1 MDQEISQADQ
11 AATLE
16 TAGLREA
23 AVLETAGARDAA
35 TLRTAGQRD
44 AEALRS
50 AGQRRV
56 NMIWESTQ
64 AIIAV
69 LVVGVTLIVFALSAR
84 EGVRGDTPQAVS
96 SLNSSLNALS
106 NVLFLVVGFYFG
118 RTNHVKTGG
127 VGGSSVGPDR

>member
-1 MDQEISQADQ
+1 MVEPSQADQ
-11 AATLE
+11 AATLQ

-35 TLRTAGQRD
+35 TLQTAGQRD
-44 AEALRS
+44 AAALRS

-56 NMIWESTQ
+56 NLIWECTQ
-64 AIIAV
+64 AAIAL
-69 LVVGVTLIVFALSAR
+69 LVVSITLVVFALSAR
-84 EGVRGDTPQAVS
+84 EGVRGDTAQAVS
-96 SLNSSLNALS
+96 SLNASLNALS

-127 VGGSSVGPDR
+127 VAEEGHR